1 MPARALRGIPWALL
15 TYASTRAVTV
25 LTTLVLARLLAPAD
39 FGLFAMG
46 TLGMELV
53 SVFSGLWLGAAL
65 IVRPDMDRRAE
76 GTVLTLL
83 VGSGALLAL
92 ALSASAPL
100 LAAFFGEPRLT
111 GIVIL
116 LAAVLL
122 VSGVNWFYETLLQR
136 ELAFRRRFV
145 CQIARTLAFS
155 VVALGLAA
163 GGAGVWSLVVA
174 YLAGYVANA
183 GALLLLTPY
192 RVRPAFDRGEARRV
206 VESGRGFLSQDL
218 AVFLGENAD
227 YLAVGRILGPSQLGF
242 YSMAFRQAELPHYA
256 IAEPVGR
263 VTFPAFAQMRQRG
276 EDVRPAFLNTLRL
289 MALVTIPLGVVL
301 SAAAVPFAAALLGA
315 DWTPMAAPLAVLG
328 VWAIMRPLQ
337 VTVGNLLNS
346 LGRAA
351 LYGRVSMVLL
361 TPLVAGALLAASV
374 GGITAVAWVLVAHMS
389 VMCAAL
395 AIAVERYAGISV
407 RDQARAVGPLAAAGA
422 VSWGLTRA
430 VAGATDSAPPALSL
444 AAAVTGCAVSYLAA
458 VGVLA
463 PGLLRG
469 ALSDAARALG
479 RTPGGT
485 FAAARSWRPA
495 GTPALAIAG
504 AALVGALA
512 AAEPKLAVGLVAG
525 GVLLGLP
532 FVAPVPHLLLLVLV
546 TAIVPFEVQ
555 NTFALGGGPG
565 SPGVLPSD
573 VLLFG
578 GLARAALV
586 LLDTPLE
593 RRPRWALTLVVG
605 VLAVAGL
612 QLVHGL
618 STGNDPG
625 TTGAELRVLLGFG
638 AAAMAL
644 PIIADPRQR
653 WALFKGLLGV
663 GLAVGLWGLV
673 QWTID
678 IPFTASEDAGVRAG
692 VRFTS
697 VGRGQLQGG
706 LFAFPVAVVM
716 GVAALLSQE
725 VRSVR
730 TRVLLAVVVA
740 LNALDLLLTYERTFW
755 VATLVALAVLILRVS
770 RGQRLRIVTSGAAV
784 LALGLAGMAVAA
796 PRDLTAARE
805 RLLSIGSYGSDLSV
819 RYRLTESR
827 HVMAQI
833 RGQPL
838 VGSGLGATILW
849 GRAYEGVRP
858 TTESFSHNGYLWL
871 AWKLGAPAA
880 GLLLLLLAVAVLWR
894 RPRGPTTV
902 ETIRGGAQ
910 AALLL
915 LLLAS
920 ITFPAFE
927 ALGITTVMGVL
938 VALCF
943 APREVLR

>member
-206 VESGRGFLSQDL
+206 VESGGGFLSQDL

-374 GGITAVAWVLVAHMS
+374 GGITTVAWVLVAHMS

-469 ALSDAARALG
+469 ALSDAAR
-479 RTPGGT
+479 
-485 FAAARSWRPA
+485 
-495 GTPALAIAG
+495 
-504 AALVGALA
+504 
-512 AAEPKLAVGLVAG
+512 
-525 GVLLGLP
+525 
-532 FVAPVPHLLLLVLV
+532 
-546 TAIVPFEVQ
+546 
-555 NTFALGGGPG
+555 
-565 SPGVLPSD
+565 
-573 VLLFG
+573 
-578 GLARAALV
+578 
-586 LLDTPLE
+586 
-593 RRPRWALTLVVG
+593 
-605 VLAVAGL
+605 
-612 QLVHGL
+612 
-618 STGNDPG
+618 
-625 TTGAELRVLLGFG
+625 
-638 AAAMAL
+638 
-644 PIIADPRQR
+644 
-653 WALFKGLLGV
+653 
-663 GLAVGLWGLV
+663 
-673 QWTID
+673 
-678 IPFTASEDAGVRAG
+678 
-692 VRFTS
+692 
-697 VGRGQLQGG
+697 
-706 LFAFPVAVVM
+706 
-716 GVAALLSQE
+716 
-725 VRSVR
+725 
-730 TRVLLAVVVA
+730 
-740 LNALDLLLTYERTFW
+740 
-755 VATLVALAVLILRVS
+755 
-770 RGQRLRIVTSGAAV
+770 
-784 LALGLAGMAVAA
+784 
-796 PRDLTAARE
+796 
-805 RLLSIGSYGSDLSV
+805 
-819 RYRLTESR
+819 
-827 HVMAQI
+827 
-833 RGQPL
+833 
-838 VGSGLGATILW
+838 
-849 GRAYEGVRP
+849 
-858 TTESFSHNGYLWL
+858 
-871 AWKLGAPAA
+871 
-880 GLLLLLLAVAVLWR
+880 
-894 RPRGPTTV
+894 
-902 ETIRGGAQ
+902 
-910 AALLL
+910 
-915 LLLAS
+915 
-920 ITFPAFE
+920 
-927 ALGITTVMGVL
+927 
-938 VALCF
+938 
-943 APREVLR
+943 